1 MKSFYILIYS
11 SIILSSCF
19 SIQTGRP
26 FEYIAPDDWRG
37 VFVTDATTAERAPV
51 LFQVKSDE
59 KGKPQK
65 LVFDNGLSQ
74 METDSLRFW
83 GDTLFAYFNKSK
95 TYLRVIYEIN
105 LMEGKLFFEDD
116 SEYPLVFQ
124 AQSGKFPRFPDV
136 RREPIA
142 DISGLWQADFA
153 QQGVDSMQV
162 LQFEFQQKEN
172 VVKAKLK
179 IGEIDAHLVGNIQGN
194 QLYLSGFDGAKV
206 YFLSALV
213 QNNKSITRGKIA
225 VNLQKY
231 VFNAT
236 K

>member
-11 SIILSSCF
+11 SIILSACF
-19 SIQTGRP
+19 DIQQGRP
-26 FEYIAPDDWRG
+26 FQHIAPDAWRG

-51 LFQVKSDE
+51 LFEVKSDE
-59 KGKPQK
+59 KGFPKK

-105 LMEGKLFFEDD
+105 LMEGKLIFEDER
-116 SEYPLVFQ
+116 EYPLVFQ

-153 QQGVDSMQV
+153 QQGVDSIQV
-162 LQFEFQQKEN
+162 LQLQLQQKQN
-172 VVKAKLK
+172 TVQAALN
-179 IGEIDAHLVGNIQGN
+179 IGGLTAHLAGNIQGN

-206 YFLSALV
+206 YFLSAVV
-213 QNNKSITRGKIA
+213 QNDKSITRGKLA